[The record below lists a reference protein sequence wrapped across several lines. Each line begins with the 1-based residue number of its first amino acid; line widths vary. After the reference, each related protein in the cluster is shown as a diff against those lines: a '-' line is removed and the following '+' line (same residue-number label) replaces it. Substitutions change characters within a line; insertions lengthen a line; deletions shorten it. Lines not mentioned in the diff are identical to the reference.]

1 MTKIESVEEFKAITQ
16 SGFGFIVITNE
27 AEKTIHQANC
37 ASMNDEFTKA
47 GNAFHWFATISLAQK
62 SFKTATCLACKP
74 E

>member
-27 AEKTIHQANC
+27 SNMTIHQANC
-37 ASMNDEFTKA
+37 VNMSDEFTKA

-62 SFKTATCLACKP
+62 SFKTAACIVCKP